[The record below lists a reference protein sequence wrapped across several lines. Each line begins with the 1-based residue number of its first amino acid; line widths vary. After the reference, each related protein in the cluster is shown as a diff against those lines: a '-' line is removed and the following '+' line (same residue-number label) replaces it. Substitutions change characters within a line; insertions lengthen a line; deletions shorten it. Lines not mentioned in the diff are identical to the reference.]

1 MAEFVKVLK
10 TSEINPGELRLVE
23 VGNVPV
29 CLANVDGTVYA
40 INDAC
45 SHVGGY
51 LDEGELEGQV
61 VACPLHGSE
70 FDVTT
75 GKVLRGPARE
85 DIATYQVK
93 IEGDDILVA
102 VDA

>member
-1 MAEFVKVLK
+1 MAEFVKVLRV
-10 TSEINPGELRLVE
+10 SEINPGELRLVE
-23 VGNVPV
+23 AGGEQI
-29 CLANVDGTVYA
+29 CLANVDGKIYA

-45 SHVGGY
+45 THVGGY

-61 VACPLHGSE
+61 VTCPLHGSE

-85 DIATYQVK
+85 DIATYEVK
-93 IEGDDILVA
+93 IEGDDIYVA
-102 VDA
+102 V